1 VKPVIESVDK
11 SSKDWVKQRIT
22 FQAAYGGER
31 VLAHLFLPKNVARP
45 YQTVVYFPHLGAS
58 VHRSSEDVEM
68 LYLDFIIKSGRALM
82 FPIYKGTYE
91 RQLEVSEGP
100 NVARDLVIAQ
110 SKDLGRSIDYLET
123 RQDIDHERLAYYGI
137 SWGAA
142 LGPIFLSLE
151 KRLKVAVLRGGYLEE
166 GIPETETINFAPR
179 VTIPVLMINGRYDLG
194 SPFET
199 SQLPMFRFLGTPQKD
214 KRHVLFDTG
223 HVPPRNGIVKETLDW
238 LDRYLGPVR

>member
-1 VKPVIESVDK
+1 
-11 SSKDWVKQRIT
+11 
-22 FQAAYGGER
+22 
-31 VLAHLFLPKNVARP
+31 
-45 YQTVVYFPHLGAS
+45 
-58 VHRSSEDVEM
+58 
-68 LYLDFIIKSGRALM
+68 
-82 FPIYKGTYE
+82 
-91 RQLEVSEGP
+91 
-100 NVARDLVIAQ
+100 
-110 SKDLGRSIDYLET
+110 
-123 RQDIDHERLAYYGI
+123 
-137 SWGAA
+137 
-142 LGPIFLSLE
+142 LE
-151 KRLKVAVLRGGYLEE
+151 KRRKVAVLRGGYLEE